1 MSNDPSRGSHSHHTA
16 HAHHHAGQIHPPA
29 STTLSLLRLS
39 VWQRLSIAGG
49 LAALVWLAAYW
60 AL

>member
-1 MSNDPSRGSHSHHTA
+1 MNSGPHRHHTA
-16 HAHHHAGQIHPPA
+16 HAHHHPGHIHPPA
-29 STTLSLLRLS
+29 ATGLSLLRLS
-39 VWQRLSIAGG
+39 VWQRLGIAAA

>member
-1 MSNDPSRGSHSHHTA
+1 MNSGPHRHHTA
-16 HAHHHAGQIHPPA
+16 HAHHHPGHIHPPA
-29 STTLSLLRLS
+29 ATGLSLLRLS
-39 VWQRLSIAGG
+39 VWQRLGIAAG